1 MFGVLSGLPGAG
13 HSPTKKA
20 AWKNGVRVA
29 NINSSYTEI
38 SGASVPY
45 KAENSNH
52 LWVIED
58 GTNAN
63 GVRALSLIDATNKG
77 RFSLSSVTTV
87 DGEDLASFMR
97 NGVSYLVVADTGNN
111 SNSSNSRGSGIDISF
126 YRFPE
131 PTITG
136 SDETISSGDIERID
150 CVFPSG
156 NLPSLKDVECLL
168 ADPLTG
174 DLYIITK
181 RISPIL
187 CYRLAYASSYT
198 GIQTLEYMGALS
210 NDSTLNTISI
220 TQSGNNGYVTG
231 GSISEN
237 GRRIVLTNYSRTFV
251 WDRAY
256 NESVYQA
263 LSRTY
268 DKNLTHSDPGGGD
281 SCLAP
286 NQLPQREV
294 ACLINNDIWMI
305 SEYVATEGSSST
317 RHPLWKLEGI
327 NSEPTVYS
335 FQEGINSYAG
345 TIDTYIDTAAP
356 TTDNSASVSL
366 VVDWDGT
373 ISVHTRDRQ
382 GLLKFDLSSIPSSST
397 VVGAYLDL
405 YINTEGQEIF
415 LYSGSAATMNGGEFW
430 VNSTVYRA
438 RNVTANTFQV
448 SHSPVSSI
456 LDWATGHSTNW
467 TIKTISPVK
476 LRIDK
481 DARIVNGQNTAPN
494 SADIS
499 PGDVTMWLDP
509 TNGATRLKFTGK
521 SLDGTVKTWTL
532 IPD

>member
-1 MFGVLSGLPGAG
+1 MFGLLSGLAGAG
-13 HSPTKKA
+13 HYPTKKA

-29 NINSSYTEI
+29 NISASYTEI
-38 SGASVPY
+38 SGAATPFV
-45 KAENSNH
+45 AANSSH
-52 LWVIED
+52 IWTVED
-58 GTNAN
+58 GSAAN
-63 GVRALSLIDATNKG
+63 GVRALRLSDASNRG

-97 NGVSYLVVADTGNN
+97 NGISYLVVADTGNN
-111 SNSSNSRGSGIDISF
+111 ANSSNSRGSGIDVSF

-136 SDETISSGDIERID
+136 SDGIISSGDIERID

-156 NLPSLKDVECLL
+156 NIPSLKDVECLL

-210 NDSTLNTISI
+210 NDSILNTIST

-256 NESVYQA
+256 NESIYQA

-268 DKNLTHSDPGGGD
+268 DHILTHSDPGGGD

-294 ACLINNDIWMI
+294 ACLINNDIYMI

-405 YINTEGQEIF
+405 YINTEGQGFYVYKMLTTWLET
-415 LYSGSAATMNGGEFW
+415 AT
-430 VNSTVYRA
+430 Y
-438 RNVTANTFQV
+438 
-448 SHSPVSSI
+448 
-456 LDWATGHSTNW
+456 
-467 TIKTISPVK
+467 
-476 LRIDK
+476 
-481 DARIVNGQNTAPN
+481 N
-494 SADIS
+494 SAFSGNGITLGVDCSSTFDAELPFTSVGNGLDAYTGFVRVNLSVSMVQDWITNPS
-499 PGDVTMWLDP
+499 NNFGIALLAHDDGDGSQFDSSESVTSSRRPKL
-509 TNGATRLKFTGK
+509 
-521 SLDGTVKTWTL
+521 TVLTT
-532 IPD
+532 